1 MAMYSSLLQGGRRAL
16 PRFVKLSVVAKDHEQ
31 RLKMHAEW
39 LEHHNRAIAEHDEIL
54 AESARARAEH
64 ERKMELLDARIRRLI
79 KLAVQEAR
87 AERRKRREMDDK
99 ITQLSSSHLLTEE
112 ALRDLKATVDAF
124 IASLRRG
131 ANGNP
136 QS

>member
-1 MAMYSSLLQGGRRAL
+1 M
-16 PRFVKLSVVAKDHEQ
+16 DHEQ
-31 RLKMHAEW
+31 WLKLHDEW
-39 LEHHNRAIAEHDEIL
+39 LELHNRAIAEHDEIL

-64 ERKMELLDARIRRLI
+64 ERKMEVLDARIRRLI

-124 IASLRRG
+124 IASLRRD